1 MLESTSGVQILKKY
15 TDGIEAA
22 SPAKALMTKQ
32 HLDSI
37 AKPLN
42 SLGLLED
49 VLVGLGAAGCL
60 KRSYKKCVAVMC
72 ADNGVV
78 EEGVTQTDSSITA
91 LVAKNMLSGI
101 SSVCT
106 MAKCNGV
113 DVFPIDVGM
122 LTEIAG
128 VRVRKTQ
135 RGTGNIRKGPAMT
148 NEQAVSAVLA
158 GIDTVRELKDKGY
171 DMIAAAEMGIGNTT
185 TTSAVLSVMLDIK
198 PESVTGRGAGLS
210 DTGLANKINVIKD
223 AISLNKPDRNDVLD
237 VLARVGGFDIAGLV
251 GMCVGG
257 ALFHLPIVLD
267 GVISMV
273 AALVAE
279 RLFPGTKEYLLPSH
293 KGKEPAVELLMKEL
307 QMEPVIDGKMALGE
321 GTGAVMLFALLDMAL
336 QLYETGTTFSGM
348 QISAYKRFT

>member
-135 RGTGNIRKGPAMT
+135 RGTGNIRKCPAMT

-237 VLARVGGFDIAGLV
+237 VLAKVGGFDIAGMAGLFI
-251 GMCVGG
+251 GG
-257 ALFHLPIVLD
+257 AYYKVPVIID
-267 GVISMV
+267 GIISSA
-273 AALVAE
+273 AALAAVQLAPLC
-279 RLFPGTKEYLLPSH
+279 RDYMIASH
-293 KGKEPAVELLMKEL
+293 VSAEPAAKAVMEKLELKPLL
-307 QMEPVIDGKMALGE
+307 NIGMALGE
-321 GTGAVMLFALLDMAL
+321 GTGAVSIMPIIDMAL
-336 QLYETGTTFSGM
+336 AMYYDMPTFAEFGM
-348 QISAYKRFT
+348 QEYKKL